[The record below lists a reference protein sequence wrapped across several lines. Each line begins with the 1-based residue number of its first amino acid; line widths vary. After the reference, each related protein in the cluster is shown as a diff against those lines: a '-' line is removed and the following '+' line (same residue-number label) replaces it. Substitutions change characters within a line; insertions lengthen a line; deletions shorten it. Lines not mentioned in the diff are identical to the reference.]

1 MKNGCL
7 QWRSGMKKFLSAL
20 IILVSF
26 TVHAKDDEFIQ
37 KLLDQAAVSLV
48 SAQKKCEYLPKKNQ
62 ALIDAMAN
70 VYKIAKEKNNPS
82 VNIFANTDYLL
93 KFLQERINEVC
104 GKVNIADGESIKIIV
119 SSELKELLEKKSTS
133 QNFES
138 FIENIYGTEYSKFL
152 YLTASVSTL
161 EKMHNDWSLKMAS
174 ERKNMQEMVKN
185 IDAGNKVLKDQLTEF
200 TKTFKI
206 YYEGAIPEK
215 KK

>member
-7 QWRSGMKKFLSAL
+7 LWRSGMKKFLSAF

-26 TVHAKDDEFIQ
+26 TIQAKDDEFIQ

-70 VYKIAKEKNNPS
+70 IYKIAKEKNNPS
-82 VNIFANTDYLL
+82 VNVFANTDYLL
-93 KFLQERINEVC
+93 KYLQERINEVC
-104 GKVNIADGESIKIIV
+104 GKVNLADGESIKIIV
-119 SSELKELLEKKSTS
+119 SSELKELLEKKNASK
-133 QNFES
+133 NFES

-152 YLTASVSTL
+152 YLTTSVSTL
-161 EKMHNDWSLKMAS
+161 EKMHDDWSLKMAS
-174 ERKNMQEMVKN
+174 ERKNMQEMVLH
-185 IDAGNKVLKDQLTEF
+185 ISTGNTVLKDQLTEF

-206 YYEGAIPEK
+206 YYEGVKPEK